1 MENYTSIASSRRNS
15 ADSSASADTMSSQT
29 TPISTNPPT
38 PSEYENM
45 TALQSAVSA
54 LASAHATRSHSTDGS
69 NISNHRESKRV
80 GSKPPRQLQCFNCG
94 IKNTPLWRRTP
105 DRMHSLC
112 NACGLYFKQ
121 YHVHRPLHI
130 IHKTRTSSA
139 KSYPYILPATRE
151 EDEGD
156 EGEDIEEDTDIIMEN
171 YSDISSSDHLIGQ
184 ESNGE
189 EAAPEASIKSP
200 TSTPTPSTPLF
211 STLISNENTSPLINI
226 NPPVLQTTTPIPSP
240 TIPPA
245 SLPSAP
251 INPSSIAAMADI
263 QIQCANCGQTQTP
276 LWRKNDKGQP
286 LCNACGLYAKLHNRD
301 RPIAMRKSKIQRRRR
316 DWNKYG
322 HIEDGHSTEETTDSL
337 PGSHYGSPKAP
348 MTLHTILPNQRPI
361 APMTMSPSLMAPA
374 LLTLATAATCQRE
387 QILLEEQRRQQLHL
401 EEVAGGQDQNSA
413 ISGYI
418 STPFVDYNDE
428 SNFKSLV
435 DQMSKKQVEEVLKVL
450 ERRCEILK
458 MALGE

>member
-1 MENYTSIASSRRNS
+1 MEHHTNLVPSRRNS
-15 ADSSASADTMSSQT
+15 ADSSASIETMSSQT
-29 TPISTNPPT
+29 TPISTTPPT
-38 PSEYENM
+38 PHEYENL
-45 TALQSAVSA
+45 TILQSA
-54 LASAHATRSHSTDGS
+54 LASAQTARSQSADGGS
-69 NISNHRESKRV
+69 RTTNHRESKRV

-121 YHVHRPLHI
+121 YH
-130 IHKTRTSSA
+130 
-139 KSYPYILPATRE
+139 
-151 EDEGD
+151 D
-156 EGEDIEEDTDIIMEN
+156 
-171 YSDISSSDHLIGQ
+171 YSDISSEHQAGN
-184 ESNGE
+184 ESNSE
-189 EAAPEASIKSP
+189 EAAPETSIQSP

-211 STLISNENTSPLINI
+211 SALLPNELSSNLNLSP
-226 NPPVLQTTTPIPSP
+226 VVQMTTPIPSP

-245 SLPSAP
+245 SLPPSGSHST
-251 INPSSIAAMADI
+251 ISPSSIAAMADI

-301 RPIAMRKSKIQRRRR
+301 RPIAMRKAKIQRRRR

-322 HIEDGHSTEETTDSL
+322 HVEDGHSTEENNDS
-337 PGSHYGSPKAP
+337 SHYSQKGPI
-348 MTLHTILPNQRPI
+348 TLHTILPNQRPI

-387 QILLEEQRRQQLHL
+387 QMLLEEQRRQLQQLQQHHH
-401 EEVAGGQDQNSA
+401 EEISDDHDQNST
-413 ISGYI
+413 
-418 STPFVDYNDE
+418 TPGHMHTSFDYNDE
-428 SNFKSLV
+428 TKFKVLV
-435 DQMSKKQVEEVLKVL
+435 DQMSKNQVEDVLKVL

-458 MALGE
+458 MALGESQ

>member
-1 MENYTSIASSRRNS
+1 ASSRRNS
-15 ADSSASADTMSSQT
+15 ADSSASAETMSSQT

-54 LASAHATRSHSTDGS
+54 LASVHAARSHSTDGN

-94 IKNTPLWRRTP
+94 IKNTPLW
-105 DRMHSLC
+105 
-112 NACGLYFKQ
+112 Q
-121 YHVHRPLHI
+121 
-130 IHKTRTSSA
+130 
-139 KSYPYILPATRE
+139 SY
-151 EDEGD
+151 
-156 EGEDIEEDTDIIMEN
+156 
-171 YSDISSSDHLIGQ
+171 
-184 ESNGE
+184 GE

-245 SLPSAP
+245 SLPSVP

-401 EEVAGGQDQNSA
+401 EEAAGGQDQNSA